1 MPTDSIPK
9 IRDRVKELRRVKAS
23 ELLDNPKNWRRH
35 PKEQLDAIDAVLRE
49 IGFAGAELT
58 FETPNGLMLFDG
70 HARKERAGDEIV
82 PVLVT
87 DLTEEEAD
95 LLLASFDPIGAMAK
109 ADADALQSLVDN
121 LEPDSA
127 SLRRLLDNLLES
139 PDLVTTTEEGGTS
152 TRSNTGDVN
161 VEQMELQPEEHY
173 DFILVLADNV
183 NDWNRLVRLLDLP
196 HVQLSRTHRRIG
208 MARAVR
214 AAKVLELI
222 DRD

>member
-23 ELLDNPKNWRRH
+23 ELLENPKNWRRH

-49 IGFAGAELT
+49 IGFAGAELA
-58 FETPNGLMLFDG
+58 FETPAGLMLIDG